1 MAHVTGLSDLNKDSQ
16 PADDDD
22 VNKLYVGGNA
32 QGGGGSGLS
41 VMGPPADGAAGDL
54 AAGIIARAQQGA
66 GSVRMLWALAGH
78 LAARSMA
85 PSGSNT
91 CGIPAVLL
99 ALVSL
104 FSGGD
109 ASAASRKITLYKNGF
124 TVDDGPYREKD
135 DPANQAFLG
144 ALHRGVVPPE
154 LQAEGG
160 ADLDVRLEDKTSE
173 DYVPP
178 AYVAYS
184 GSGHSM
190 GSSAAADG
198 ALVSSGSSA
207 DALEQAV
214 VDDSKPKTTIA
225 VRLHTGKRLRLSLNH
240 THTIRHIMAA
250 IQAEGAGD
258 VSYVLM
264 AGFPPSQ
271 ITDFNQTVEEAGLC
285 GSQITQTKQ
294 A

>member
-66 GSVRMLWALAGH
+66 G
-78 LAARSMA
+78 
-85 PSGSNT
+85 
-91 CGIPAVLL
+91 
-99 ALVSL
+99 
-104 FSGGD
+104 GGD

-214 VDDSKPKTTIA
+214 VDDSKPTTTIA